1 MNLVTLEKEIKEFS
15 AEEFVGFKNWFAQ
28 LEHEVNLQSV
38 QMATTALQEFLKL
51 PPEQRGQHLR
61 KASKI
66 AQTENLYA
74 PNSEIMEW
82 ENVGID
88 DGIEDE

>member
-1 MNLVTLEKEIKEFS
+1 MNLETIKNEFREFS
-15 AEEFVGFKNWFAQ
+15 AEEFISFKKWFSQ
-28 LEHEVNLQSV
+28 LEYEVNLQSV

-51 PPEQRGQHLR
+51 PLEQRRQHLQN
-61 KASKI
+61 ASKI

-82 ENVGID
+82 INVGID
-88 DGIEDE
+88 DGLEDD